1 MYNSTIFLKNCKY
14 NVPRTNFVG
23 VNPFCI
29 KVFRYINMCFS
40 WSNTDSIKK
49 IVLGRKNT
57 LNSKFYYHEMK
68 FPDAKQVF

>member
-29 KVFRYINMCFS
+29 KLFRYIKM
-40 WSNTDSIKK
+40 T
-49 IVLGRKNT
+49 VL
-57 LNSKFYYHEMK
+57 LLIEH
-68 FPDAKQVF
+68 